1 MNESTANAT
10 GLVGWVAASRKR
22 AGIVLAVLAAAVGGF
37 VAWLASTYGRDYLA
51 VEILL
56 GLLAALFAAFA
67 VIFAYRPASA
77 GSPRDEALALVL
89 AVGGLAGFVI
99 ALVGLV
105 LMYQWWGSL
114 MDWLRDG
121 KRDGAKYVLPA
132 LAVMLAGLVIM
143 FVSVQSARG
152 DVRQSAVLRRL
163 VYGYNAVLTGILLFL
178 ILAVANVLAYIRLPA
193 VLDSSESSFSKL
205 SERSENILKAIDKPV
220 HVTMVMSTDSF
231 AYSEMRPL
239 LANAQSFAPQ
249 MTVDAVQPI
258 RGTPKYEEL
267 VRDYP
272 QATSTGILIVVGDDK
287 KTQQVGF
294 VPGRDIIKGSQE
306 KPTFEGEG
314 AFITE
319 LNFLAEDKKKPVLY
333 FTSNNADELEFQ
345 EGGGNNQDSVSGL
358 VRRLKERN
366 FDVKPLKFDV
376 ADAKVPDDATVV
388 VVAGP
393 RKTFPK
399 PAADAIR
406 NYLEA
411 RKGKLI
417 ALFPPTSLPGQKAMP
432 DTGLEAALAS
442 LKVEVTKERIL
453 TFPDQDD
460 RVELTSSYFG
470 LPRDSRSAST
480 PVAQALRGVR
490 FLPFVDTR
498 VVRLA
503 QGGGPGPQADVL
515 LQVVPGLPVL
525 LESDMTVQPAQLFEA
540 LKKQGRDAMQA
551 RVQQTPPPM
560 AVTVSEAAPM
570 PSPHG
575 MPPQPGGASKPRAV
589 VFGSSWWVGNGLM
602 DDRQPMPYYFNLFAG
617 AVDWLREKPANIGFE
632 SKQYKSYSMS
642 PDAGVGRLL
651 LLPPL
656 FVLVGIIGLGAGVWV
671 ARRR

>member
-1 MNESTANAT
+1 MMESIANAT

-22 AGIVLAVLAAAVGGF
+22 AGLVLAVLALVTGSG
-37 VAWLASTYGRDYLA
+37 VAWLASKYGRDYLA

-67 VIFAYRPASA
+67 VIFAYRPADA
-77 GSPRDEALALVL
+77 GSPRDEALVLVL
-89 AVGGLAGFVI
+89 AVGGLAGLAI
-99 ALVGLV
+99 TLVGLV

-121 KRDGAKYVLPA
+121 KRDGARYILPA
-132 LAVMLAGLVIM
+132 LAVLLAGLAVM
-143 FVSVQSARG
+143 FLSVQSARG
-152 DVRQSAVLRRL
+152 DVRQSAILRRL

-193 VLDSSESSFSKL
+193 VLDSSESSFAKL
-205 SERSENILKAIDKPV
+205 SERSQNILKSIDKPV
-220 HVTMVMSTDSF
+220 KVTMVMSTDSF

-239 LANAQSFAPQ
+239 LANAQGFSPQ

-258 RGTPKYEEL
+258 RGTDKYEKLIEQF
-267 VRDYP
+267 P
-272 QATSTGILIVVGDDK
+272 QATSQGILIVVGDK
-287 KTQQVGF
+287 PSQQVGF
-294 VPGRDIIKGSQE
+294 VPSRDIIKGSQD

-319 LNFLAEDKKKPVLY
+319 LSFLAEDKKKPVIY
-333 FTSNNADELEFQ
+333 FTNKNADEMEFQ
-345 EGGGNNQDSVSGL
+345 EGGANSQDSVSNL
-358 VRRLKERN
+358 VRRLKDRN
-366 FDVKPLKFDV
+366 FDVRPLKFDV

-388 VVAGP
+388 VVPGP
-393 RKTFPK
+393 RGTFPK
-399 PAADAIR
+399 PAAEAIR
-406 NYLEA
+406 NYVET

-453 TFPDQDD
+453 TFPDQDE
-460 RVELTSSYFG
+460 RVELTSSYFS
-470 LPRDSRSAST
+470 LPRDSRAAST

-498 VVRLA
+498 VVRPA
-503 QGGGPGPQADVL
+503 PGGGPGPQADVL

-525 LESDMTVQPAQLFEA
+525 LESDMSVQPSQVFEA

-560 AVTVSEAAPM
+560 AVTVSEPAPM
-570 PSPHG
+570 THPG
-575 MPPQPGGASKPRAV
+575 MPPAGAAKPRAV
-589 VFGSSWWVGNGLM
+589 VFGCSWWVGNGLM
-602 DDRQPMPYYFNLFAG
+602 DDRQPLPYYFNLFAG

-632 SKQYKSYSMS
+632 SKQYKSYTMS